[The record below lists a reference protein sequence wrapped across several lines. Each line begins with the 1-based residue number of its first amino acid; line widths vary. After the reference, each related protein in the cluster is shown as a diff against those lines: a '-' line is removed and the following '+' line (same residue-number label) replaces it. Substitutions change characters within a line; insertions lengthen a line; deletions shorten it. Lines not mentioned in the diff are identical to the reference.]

1 MANQFNMV
9 ENSTFELPEKVQ
21 ENDKLVTNIEFETNL
36 WTLIGNSKETRQVN
50 DNVTCLMMLVKR
62 GVGTDVD
69 LR

>member
-21 ENDKLVTNIEFETNL
+21 ENDKLVTNIEFETNS

-50 DNVTCLMMLVKR
+50 DNVTCLMILALMVI
-62 GVGTDVD
+62 
-69 LR
+69 